1 MLAWSIVRIMM
12 IRTIYR
18 RLLASLMLILFFL
31 GMTGFNIEEHK
42 CVHCGT
48 YYSIFLVKNIPDQF
62 NSCNVNAKADCCSEN
77 KDRSTDKTRPG
88 SCDINTEDCCKYSY
102 DEVSVEDPVQLKS
115 IEFDLDIPAVDCPV
129 YSESSFQINSANL
142 KIQSF
147 PKRLSGR
154 DVIVLNSQFLS

>member
-1 MLAWSIVRIMM
+1 MLISK
-12 IRTIYR
+12 IYKKV
-18 RLLASLMLILFFL
+18 LASLMLILFLL

-42 CVHCGT
+42 CAHCGT
-48 YYSIFLVKNIPDQF
+48 DYSIFLVKNKPDQF
-62 NSCNVNAKADCCSEN
+62 NTCNVITKADCCSESE
-77 KDRSTDKTRPG
+77 DRSTDKTRPG
-88 SCDINTEDCCKYSY
+88 SCDINAEDCCKYSY

-129 YSESSFQINSANL
+129 YSESSFHIKSDNL

-147 PKRLSGR
+147 PKQSSGQ